1 MENNVVLRKEGSSG
15 AYALLTYNPKTG
27 ELAVKINTVFLSVN
41 AKLDNDNHWVND
53 GPPKYNSENH
63 YILDDDNKR
72 RAEDISEVLE
82 MRHSAVFSTNFE
94 TLANKIG
101 TTTFLR
107 DENLR
112 KRHPGDFIRALEKE
126 GFEVLEEEGLLSA
139 PRFKDRG
146 EYYIGCL
153 SDDNE
158 AMSKEGYQFL
168 DLPVEGGVVAIHLN
182 AKYWT
187 KSRII
192 SYDIVDDKAT
202 VYKLDPYGELIVD
215 ENFLREN
222 GISKVANLVSLCK
235 SQYEVNIRLHQLN
248 ELYQLERG

>member
-1 MENNVVLRKEGSSG
+1 MENNIVLRKEGASG

-27 ELAVKINTVFLSVN
+27 GLAVKINTALLSVG
-41 AKLDNDNHWVND
+41 AKLDSDNHWVND
-53 GPPKYNSENH
+53 GPAKYNSENH
-63 YILDDDNKR
+63 YILGDDNKR
-72 RAEDISEVLE
+72 IDVDISKVLE

-101 TTTFLR
+101 TTTLLR
-107 DENLR
+107 DEHLR
-112 KRHPGDFIRALEKE
+112 KRHPGDFIRALEKQ
-126 GFEVLEEEGLLSA
+126 GFEVIEEEELLSS

-146 EYYIGCL
+146 EYYIECL

-158 AMSKEGYQFL
+158 VMSKEGYQFL
-168 DLPVEGGVVAIHLN
+168 DLPVEDGVVAILLN

-192 SYDIVDDKAT
+192 SYDAVDDKAT
-202 VYKLDPYGELIVD
+202 IYKLGPYGELIAD
-215 ENFLREN
+215 ENFLKEN
-222 GISKVANLVSLCK
+222 GISKVANLISLCK

-248 ELYQLERG
+248 ELYQLEHG